1 MSGEEPHVV
10 TKKGRGLWVEGLGVD
25 MSEVGGA
32 QGSSRPAE
40 STSPEQGPLWASGG
54 PSSLHLVWGVQQQ
67 EAISDTG
74 EGRGGS
80 TQFGEAT
87 ALPS

>member
-1 MSGEEPHVV
+1 MA
-10 TKKGRGLWVEGLGVD
+10 EGPGVD
-25 MSEVGGA
+25 MSEVGA
-32 QGSSRPAE
+32 RGSSRPAE
-40 STSPEQGPLWASGG
+40 RTSPEQG

-67 EAISDTG
+67 ETVSETR

>member
-1 MSGEEPHVV
+1 MA
-10 TKKGRGLWVEGLGVD
+10 EGPGVD

-40 STSPEQGPLWASGG
+40 RTSPEQGPLWASGC

-67 EAISDTG
+67 ETVSETR